1 MPSKNPILSQEAAR
15 RLIGDRSFSARGD
28 RGPVGTP
35 LGAHAGVEVEWLTVS
50 THNRESHIPL
60 RDTRG
65 AVAAAGTLPGGCR
78 VTFEPGGQLELS
90 SPADLPSAACQ
101 AVAEDV
107 AHLRRHLSDYGI
119 ALVGMG
125 RDPLRP
131 ERRVLESPRYVAMER
146 YFDALGSLGRVM
158 MCGTASVQANLDLG
172 SGQEAESRWRQA
184 HRVGPT
190 LAATFANSPFQGGGP
205 SGWRSTRLAVWQA
218 LDATRTSP
226 VGMWSAGPDA
236 WATYAFNA
244 RVMLI
249 RSGEDRFVPV
259 TDGLTF
265 GEWMFRGH
273 ELGYPDAGD
282 LEYHLSTLFPPVRPR
297 GWLELRMIDSLPD
310 PWWRVPPLVATA
322 IVSDPEAA
330 ERAAWACAGVT
341 ELWTEAAR
349 VGLKHPALAAA
360 AAECLE
366 ATIDAL
372 PRIGAFGGAAWAVE
386 AFYDQFTSRGRCPAD
401 DLLDAWESTGALF
414 PNDQPLEPAWT

>member
-1 MPSKNPILSQEAAR
+1 
-15 RLIGDRSFSARGD
+15 
-28 RGPVGTP
+28 
-35 LGAHAGVEVEWLTVS
+35 
-50 THNRESHIPL
+50 
-60 RDTRG
+60 

-190 LAATFANSPFQGGGP
+190 LAAAFANSPFQGGGP

-218 LDATRTSP
+218 LDATRTAP
-226 VGMWSAGPDA
+226 VGMWSPGPDA

-249 RSGEDRFVPV
+249 RAGEDRFVPV

-273 ELGYPDAGD
+273 ELGYPDVGD

-297 GWLELRMIDSLPD
+297 GWLELRMVDSLPD

-330 ERAAWACAGVT
+330 ERAARACAGVT

-349 VGLKHPALAAA
+349 VGLNHPALAAA

-372 PRIGAFGGAAWAVE
+372 PRIGAFGGAAWVVE
-386 AFYDQFTSRGRCPAD
+386 AFHDEFTSRGRCPAD